1 MLIGTQVKSGFVGH
15 NPVIHDNVTVADNLE
30 MQHAYRSVYAT
41 ILKKWWNA
49 SDDDIAVS
57 VPGNFPQPD
66 LFKQTGFHS
75 AFLNV
80 PEAVIFLNR
89 SPVQPG

>member
-1 MLIGTQVKSGFVGH
+1 
-15 NPVIHDNVTVADNLE
+15 
-30 MQHAYRSVYAT
+30 MQHDYRSVYAT

-75 AFLNV
+75 AF
-80 PEAVIFLNR
+80 
-89 SPVQPG
+89 